1 MDIPCTLEVLHW
13 ITIFI
18 YGFVIVKG
26 FSTVPHVKHCHRIPK
41 LKPLIYLYIAS
52 LISMSSV
59 FIYLQIEWIV
69 LNHDSVVGN
78 STAILWSLYDILNGF
93 VQVFYL
99 LGLEV
104 YLKWKCEHL
113 EGNNCAYR
121 RRHSDP

>member
-18 YGFVIVKG
+18 YVFVIVKA
-26 FSTVPHVKHCHRIPK
+26 FTTLPHVKYCHKIPK
-41 LKPLIYLYIAS
+41 LRPLIYLYITS
-52 LISMSSV
+52 LISMSSI
-59 FIYLQIEWIV
+59 FIFLQIEWIV

-104 YLKWKCEHL
+104 YLKWKCEYL
-113 EGNNCAYR
+113 KDNECAHR
-121 RRHSDP
+121 RRQTDL